1 MYATVCF
8 TQMVKM
14 CGNSFKVEI
23 KPTFE
28 PLLAFHIVDFDF
40 PIQCIE
46 KKSKPTFQ
54 LSFSK
59 FILFVLSFLWEMNRK
74 LQVYLI
80 WVVYTSDNKQCI
92 CVSYVFL

>member
-1 MYATVCF
+1 MYATVCY

-23 KPTFE
+23 KPTFG

-46 KKSKPTFQ
+46 KKKETNISV
-54 LSFSK
+54 K
-59 FILFVLSFLWEMNRK
+59 FV
-74 LQVYLI
+74 
-80 WVVYTSDNKQCI
+80 
-92 CVSYVFL
+92 

>member
-1 MYATVCF
+1 MYATVCY

-46 KKSKPTFQ
+46 KIKETNISV
-54 LSFSK
+54 K
-59 FILFVLSFLWEMNRK
+59 FL
-74 LQVYLI
+74 
-80 WVVYTSDNKQCI
+80 
-92 CVSYVFL
+92 